1 MSNQKTYCI
10 NSDCPFKK
18 CDKHLQQLK
27 KLKDKSGYVK
37 VASLDSVCR
46 DYISYLIEKLA
57 NKNLQGEKYENYI

>member
-1 MSNQKTYCI
+1 MNNQNIYCV

-37 VASLDSVCR
+37 VVSLDSVCM
-46 DYISYLIEKLA
+46 DYLYYLLDEIEKS
-57 NKNLQGEKYENYI
+57 KQESKYENIL